1 MRRSLYVLFGI
12 ASIALTSATPVSA
25 QPAFVNG
32 ITIPGSRLDATRQP
46 GANGGR
52 FGFFSDIY
60 YDPST
65 DEWWALSDRG
75 PGGGLISYG
84 TRVQRFS
91 IDINP
96 TTGAISH
103 FRILETVKFTDP
115 RGLLTGT
122 GKALNGLNPLDL
134 NGFEGTLGR
143 SFDPEGLVIDP
154 RTGNFLVADE
164 YGPSLY
170 AFDRKGRLVKVFET
184 PMNVIP
190 RAGGNVNYVALR
202 DACGGSVPVP
212 LCGANEGRQD
222 NRGYEGLAVSPDGSR
237 LYAVLQDPLIN
248 EPGPNDGRTGRNAR
262 IIVFDNDRLSQTYG
276 ESLAQYVYKL
286 ELQADVAARINA
298 VKPGDATSTDPR
310 QGRNIGVSAIHA
322 INDTQ
327 FLVLERDNRGIGVD
341 DPAGARAVG
350 SKRVYKIDISGATD
364 VTAISLGADAL
375 PAGVVPVAKSGVF
388 IDISAHSLLPNGKQA
403 EKWEGMAIG
412 PELRGG
418 RRLILLGNDNDY
430 SVTQTGEGEQF
441 DVYVDFAG
449 NFARCVLDD
458 PTKCEINPASGDLV
472 IDNPVAVPSNF
483 SLLPGV
489 LHAYRASKSDLA
501 GYQEPRKPR
510 GRHDDDDN
518 DHHGHGDRDDD
529 HDGHGR
535 H

>member
-1 MRRSLYVLFGI
+1 MRRRIYVVFGLVSL
-12 ASIALTSATPVSA
+12 ALTSAAPVSA

-32 ITIPGSRLDATRQP
+32 IVIPGSRLDATRQP

-91 IDINP
+91 LDINP
-96 TTGAISH
+96 FTGAISH
-103 FRILETVKFTDP
+103 FRVVETVKFTDP
-115 RGLLTGT
+115 KGLLTGT
-122 GKALNGLNPLDL
+122 SKAMNGLNPLDL

-143 SFDPEGLVIDP
+143 SFDPEGLAIDP

-170 AFDRKGRLVKVFET
+170 VFDRKGRLVKVFDT
-184 PMNVIP
+184 PANLIP
-190 RAGGNVNYVALR
+190 RVGGNVNYVALR
-202 DACGGSVPVP
+202 DACGGTVPVP

-222 NRGYEGLAVSPDGSR
+222 NRGFEGLAVSPDGSR
-237 LYAVLQDPLIN
+237 LFAVLQDPLIN
-248 EPGPNDGRTGRNAR
+248 EPGPNNGRTGRNAR
-262 IIVFDNDRLSQTYG
+262 IIVFDNDRHSPTYG
-276 ESLAQYVYKL
+276 ESLVQYVYQL
-286 ELQADVAARINA
+286 EPQADVAARINA
-298 VKPGDATSTDPR
+298 LKPGDATATDPR

-327 FLVLERDNRGIGVD
+327 FLILERDNRGIGVD

-350 SKRVYKIDISGATD
+350 SKRVYKIDISAATD
-364 VTAISLGADAL
+364 VTTISLGADAL
-375 PAGVVPVAKSGVF
+375 PAGVAAVTKSPVF
-388 IDISAHSLLPNGKQA
+388 IDISAHTSLPGAKQA
-403 EKWEGMAIG
+403 EKWEGLAIG
-412 PELRGG
+412 PQLWGG

-458 PTKCEINPASGDLV
+458 QTRCEINPPTDDLV
-472 IDNPVAVPSNF
+472 IDNPVPLPPKF

-489 LHAYRASKSDLA
+489 LHAYRASRADLA
-501 GYQEPRKPR
+501 GYEEPRKR
-510 GRHDDDDN
+510 KGDHGDDDNHHGDHDDD
-518 DHHGHGDRDDD
+518 HS
-529 HDGHGR
+529 DGHGG

>member
-1 MRRSLYVLFGI
+1 MRRCLYVLFGFV
-12 ASIALTSATPVSA
+12 SIALTSATPSSA

-32 ITIPGSRLDATRQP
+32 ILIPGNLLDATGQP

-60 YDPST
+60 YDPAT

-84 TRVQRFS
+84 TRVQRFA
-91 IDINP
+91 IDIDFL
-96 TTGAISH
+96 TGHISN
-103 FRILETVKFTDP
+103 FRVLETVKFTNPKGPKD
-115 RGLLTGT
+115 GD
-122 GKALNGLNPLDL
+122 GKAMNGLNPLDL

-170 AFDRKGRLVKVFET
+170 SFDRKGRLAKEFET
-184 PMNVIP
+184 PDNLIP
-190 RAGGNVNYVALR
+190 RVGSNTNYVALR

-212 LCGANEGRQD
+212 LCGATGGRQD

-237 LYAVLQDPLIN
+237 LLAVLQDPLIN
-248 EPGPNDGRTGRNAR
+248 EPGPNNGRTGRNVR
-262 IIVFDNDRLSQTYG
+262 IIVFDNDRHSPTYG
-276 ESLAQYVYKL
+276 KSLVQYVYQL
-286 ELQADVAARINA
+286 EPQADVAARINA
-298 VKPGDATSTDPR
+298 IKPGDATPTDPR

-322 INDTQ
+322 INDTE

-341 DPAGARAVG
+341 DPIGARAVG
-350 SKRVYKIDISGATD
+350 SKRIYKINITGASD

-375 PAGVVPVAKSGVF
+375 PSGVVAVTKSPVF
-388 IDISAHSLLPNGKQA
+388 IDISANTLLPGGKQA

-412 PELRGG
+412 PQLSGG

-430 SVTQTGEGEQF
+430 SVTQTGAGEQF

-458 PTKCEINPASGDLV
+458 PTQCEVNPADLV
-472 IDNPVAVPSNF
+472 IDNPVALPDGF

-489 LHAYRASKSDLA
+489 LHAYRASTTDLA
-501 GYQEPRKPR
+501 GYEEPRNPQ
-510 GRHDDDDN
+510 GHSGDDD
-518 DHHGHGDRDDD
+518 
-529 HDGHGR
+529 
-535 H
+535 